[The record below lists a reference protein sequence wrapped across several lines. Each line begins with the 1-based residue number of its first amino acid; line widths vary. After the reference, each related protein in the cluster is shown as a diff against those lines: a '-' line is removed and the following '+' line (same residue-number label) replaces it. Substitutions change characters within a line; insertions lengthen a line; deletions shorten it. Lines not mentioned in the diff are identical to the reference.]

1 MSIAATSAPHEVQR
15 RWVAYDAGPEPG
27 HGAYIAGACGA
38 PLAPIY
44 RGFPPSSTR
53 PIGDPLR
60 DRLRPTLPSQPMRY
74 VVSRER
80 RAEVVPFI
88 YRGA

>member
-1 MSIAATSAPHEVQR
+1 MSIAATSVPLQVQR
-15 RWVAYDAGPEPG
+15 RCVAYAEPEPG
-27 HGAYIAGACGA
+27 LGAYIAGACGA
-38 PLAPIY
+38 PLAPIS
-44 RGFPPSSTR
+44 RRFPPRSTR